1 MMLVTVDPIVSV
13 PPTIC
18 AVKVPTVE
26 VTTHGAG
33 TPYALI
39 TAMAMLAVPVAVPV
53 AVDGRVN
60 CNRTG
65 LETAP
70 SALALLPSK

>member
-1 MMLVTVDPIVSV
+1 MMLVTVVPIVSV

-18 AVKVPTVE
+18 AVNPVP

-33 TPYALI
+33 TPLVTVAV
-39 TAMAMLAVPVAVPV
+39 AMLAVPLAEPV

-60 CNRTG
+60 SSWTG

-70 SALALLPSK
+70 SALA

>member
-18 AVKVPTVE
+18 AVNVPTVE

-33 TPYALI
+33 TPLVT
-39 TAMAMLAVPVAVPV
+39 TAVAMLAVPVAVPV
-53 AVDGRVN
+53 AVEGRVN
-60 CNRTG
+60 CNWTG

-70 SALALLPSK
+70 SALALLPWK